1 MDRDKLTQSLSQSEL
16 DDVKKYQTIYGRLKF
31 LQAQMDEIQD
41 ETNDLI
47 ETLEKMRIKNN
58 KNKNNG

>member
-1 MDRDKLTQSLSQSEL
+1 MDRDKLTQNLSQSEL